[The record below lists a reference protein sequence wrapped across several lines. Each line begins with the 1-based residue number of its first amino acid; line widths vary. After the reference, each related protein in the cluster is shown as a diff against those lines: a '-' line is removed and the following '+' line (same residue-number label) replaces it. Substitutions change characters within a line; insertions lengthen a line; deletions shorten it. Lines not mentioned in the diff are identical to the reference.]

1 MAIKVDA
8 GKVVRG
14 EELRVD
20 PKEIIVGAN
29 YSRFE
34 DTPNEDALQEMIES
48 IQTHGQLQPIR
59 CRRSKPENKL
69 ILVSGRTRYEAIQW
83 INAERGEGEK
93 MMIRVSVFDGN
104 EADAAVEAAIEN
116 SHRNDTTP
124 MDKARTI
131 KYLQTVA
138 GKSTNE
144 IAKILRFKTPASIYQ
159 YQGLLSLDT
168 KTQRMIHAG
177 VITFSDALKLLKTD
191 EATRADIVNQIAAA
205 STPVPEPAAEVNPL
219 EELLNLEVAKP
230 TPDAS
235 ITDMVSQLPP
245 PNPARPAKAA
255 KTDANAPKAPRTT
268 VAKLIRQNA
277 NKPMKRSI
285 TDVREFFDVMI
296 GGKASPISLELQA
309 ISKEMLALIDGLYD
323 DGKQVERFELLVA
336 NIKGGKTAE

>member
-8 GKVVRG
+8 GKVIRG

-34 DTPNEDALQEMIES
+34 DTPSEDALQEMIES
-48 IQTHGQLQPIR
+48 IKTHGQLQPIR

-83 INAERGEGEK
+83 INAERGEDEK
-93 MMIRVSVFDGN
+93 MLIRVSVFDGN

-131 KYLQTVA
+131 KYLQTIA

-144 IAKILRFKTPASIYQ
+144 IAKIMRFKTPASIYQ

-168 KTQRMIHAG
+168 KTQRMVHTG

-191 EATRADIVNQIAAA
+191 EATRTDIVNQIAAE
-205 STPVPEPAAEVNPL
+205 SSPEPESTEVNAL
-219 EELLNLEVAKP
+219 DELLKIDIVKP

-235 ITDMVSQLPP
+235 VADTVSQLPP
-245 PNPARPAKAA
+245 PNPATPSK
-255 KTDANAPKAPRTT
+255 KKSDAPKAPRTT
-268 VAKLIRQNA
+268 VAKLIRQSA
-277 NKPMKRSI
+277 NKPMKRSLA
-285 TDVREFFDVMI
+285 DVREFFDVMI
-296 GGKASPISLELQA
+296 GGKASPISMELQA
-309 ISKEMLALIDGLYD
+309 FSKEMLALIDGVYD

-336 NIKGGKTAE
+336 NIKGGNAAE

>member
-8 GKVVRG
+8 GKVIRG

-34 DTPNEDALQEMIES
+34 DTPSEDALQEMIES
-48 IQTHGQLQPIR
+48 IKTHGQLQPIR

-83 INAERGEGEK
+83 INAERGEDEK
-93 MMIRVSVFDGN
+93 MMVRVSVFDGN

-131 KYLQTVA
+131 KYLQTIA

-144 IAKILRFKTPASIYQ
+144 IAKIMRFKTPASIYQ
-159 YQGLLSLDT
+159 YQGLLSLDP
-168 KTQRMIHAG
+168 KTQRMVHTG

-191 EATRADIVNQIAAA
+191 EATRNDIVNQIAAE
-205 STPVPEPAAEVNPL
+205 STPEPEVNPL
-219 EELLNLEVAKP
+219 DDLLNIEIVKP
-230 TPDAS
+230 TTDSSVADA
-235 ITDMVSQLPP
+235 VNQLPP
-245 PNPARPAKAA
+245 PNPATPANK
-255 KTDANAPKAPRTT
+255 KSDDTPKARRAT

-277 NKPMKRSI
+277 NKPMKRSLA
-285 TDVREFFDVMI
+285 DVREFFDVMI
-296 GGKASPISLELQA
+296 GGKASPISMELQA
-309 ISKEMLALIDGLYD
+309 ISKEMLALIDGMYD
-323 DGKQVERFELLVA
+323 DGKQVERFELLVS
-336 NIKGGKTAE
+336 NIKGGNAAE